1 MTSFGFIFLYIPSF
15 VGIYILS
22 FGCTGSS
29 LLLGLS
35 LVVVSRGYTVAVVVV
50 CGLLPA
56 VASLGADQGL

>member
-1 MTSFGFIFLYIPSF
+1 MLTPFTKTF
-15 VGIYILS
+15 IYILS